1 MPGAPIIAVDTNFL
15 IDLADEDETAFDC
28 LSTIRRKFDEAP
40 ILVLPTVIG
49 ELMDISQEGDTPEEK
64 ALASKALRSVRVPW
78 GFRPINYVPVG
89 HGIVEQTALKIRAA
103 GLIPDEEVHDSF
115 VIAEAA
121 LAKVTILLSSDGHI
135 WEIDQAAVKKVL
147 EACSVGVPIIFSPW
161 KIVKDFFRSVH

>member
-1 MPGAPIIAVDTNFL
+1 MPSAPIIAVDTNFL
-15 IDLADEDETAFDC
+15 IDLAGEDETVLDC
-28 LSTIRRKFDEAP
+28 LSTIRKKFDRAP

-49 ELMDISQEGDTPEEK
+49 ELMDIAKEGDTPEEK
-64 ALASKALRSVRVPW
+64 PLAAKALRSIRGPW

-103 GLIPDEEVHDSF
+103 GLIPEEEVHDSF

-121 LAKVTILLSSDGHI
+121 LANVTVLLSSDGHMKD
-135 WEIDQAAVKKVL
+135 IDQAALKKVL
-147 EACSVGVPIIFSPW
+147 EACAVGVPIIFSPW